1 MRLVAFPK
9 IGQGMGDAYMLAA
22 ACMTPRTVPSEI
34 PSSVASADG
43 TSMMLWPDVAAA
55 PCQATCH
62 TDPPWLSCR
71 LPAVAKNA
79 HLSVDHPLYVQQ
91 PRWMCR
97 PIPPSPGKAACVSC
111 SVCGSCAPSIS
122 LFTSAGGSATQQL
135 FSPDVRITSVDNLY
149 NESMCWGVGH
159 VVLPACQTSQEAKHT
174 ATPACSTTLQ

>member
-1 MRLVAFPK
+1 
-9 IGQGMGDAYMLAA
+9 MLAA

-79 HLSVDHPLYVQQ
+79 HLSVHQPTVCTTTTLDVQ
-91 PRWMCR
+91 
-97 PIPPSPGKAACVSC
+97 A
-111 SVCGSCAPSIS
+111 
-122 LFTSAGGSATQQL
+122 
-135 FSPDVRITSVDNLY
+135 
-149 NESMCWGVGH
+149 
-159 VVLPACQTSQEAKHT
+159 HT
-174 ATPACSTTLQ
+174 AFTWQSRLCEL